1 MPVCELSTRMSSS
14 EMTEWAAYL
23 RIKNAE
29 MDKAAKSQQ
38 PPSTPTRRR

>member
-29 MDKAAKSQQ
+29 MDKAAKS
-38 PPSTPTRRR
+38 STPPNTPPRRR